1 MINGTVKKNQ
11 MNNNRLCNDV
21 NPFDSAH
28 TERNSA
34 HAFQLRGKYIFQSVP
49 SKKNVGNGPT
59 TMRWLLTVLCTAGF
73 LSFIGFQI
81 WRVVAPPQLSVD
93 IPVDGLFTQEPQ
105 IVITGKSVAEAG
117 VEINGQ
123 TVYLRPDGTFAQP
136 IELQEGTNTIF
147 IRAIKKHGLF
157 TTVSRTI
164 MLNSPDVIAPP
175 ISLSPTQTPDHPL
188 N

>member
-1 MINGTVKKNQ
+1 
-11 MNNNRLCNDV
+11 MNNKRLCNDV
-21 NPFDSAH
+21 NPFSTEH

-49 SKKNVGNGPT
+49 SKKNVGNGPARF
-59 TMRWLLTVLCTAGF
+59 RWMMGIVCAFGF
-73 LSFIGFQI
+73 LGFIGFQI
-81 WRVVAPPQLSVD
+81 WRVVAPPQLIVD
-93 IPVDGLFTQEPQ
+93 LPVDGLFTNNPQ
-105 IVITGKSVAEAG
+105 VVITGKSAPEAG

-123 TVYLRPDGTFAQP
+123 IVYLRPDGTFIQP
-136 IELQEGTNTIF
+136 IELQEGANTVF
-147 IRAIKKHGLF
+147 IRATKKHGLF

-175 ISLSPTQTPDHPL
+175 LSLSPTQIPEHPL